1 MFETHASYMRK
12 IDIEKFLHLFA
23 ISVQR
28 IHQKHPLLFLPK
40 EVLTFEHPL
49 IEKNQF
55 DQVFLKPLFN
65 RNHLSFSEISED
77 ERSFLY
83 YMFGVMNTYLE
94 EDLDAANIS
103 WLTQPTYQQEAQLV
117 EKLAVYFRLT
127 FSEAEKNY
135 LLVNLVMIH
144 SASGCFGTQ
153 QKSDSF
159 GKTTNEQELQAA
171 FPVLYP
177 TMKRFFWK
185 RLFLYQSCV
194 DYCK

>member
-1 MFETHASYMRK
+1 
-12 IDIEKFLHLFA
+12 
-23 ISVQR
+23 
-28 IHQKHPLLFLPK
+28 
-40 EVLTFEHPL
+40 
-49 IEKNQF
+49 
-55 DQVFLKPLFN
+55 
-65 RNHLSFSEISED
+65 
-77 ERSFLY
+77 
-83 YMFGVMNTYLE
+83 MFGVMNTYLE

-103 WLTQPTYQQEAQLV
+103 WLTQPKYQQEAQLV

-127 FSEAEKNY
+127 FTEAEKNY

-144 SASGCFGTQ
+144 SASGCFGTR

-159 GKTTNEQELQAA
+159 GKTTDEQELQAA